1 MLLPSTVKEP
11 PVKSKS
17 RRRSAKRARREQNI
31 LEKIHLNAAGIDIGG
46 KSHWVAVPEDRD
58 EQPVREF
65 KCFTHDLFAL
75 ADWLEGCG
83 IDTVA
88 MESTGV
94 YWIAL
99 YEILEE
105 RGIEVLLVNARHVR
119 GVPGRKTDILDC
131 QWIQQLHT
139 FGLLRG
145 SFRPDAPIAALRS
158 LVRHRD
164 QLVEAAASYVH
175 RMQKAMVLMN
185 LQLHNVIT
193 DVTGVTGIAIL
204 RDIVAG
210 QTDPTVLA
218 RHRHPRC
225 KASEEEIAASLTGHY
240 RDEHLFVL
248 RQAIELYDVYQE
260 KILRCDE
267 QIEARI
273 LALEASCEPPDA
285 LLPQSRRTRNR
296 SSNEPHFEIRSP
308 LFALCGGV
316 DLTELPGIG
325 PYGALK
331 LISEIGLDMSRWP
344 TQNHF
349 VSWLTVAPHNKI
361 SGGKRLSSRTP
372 PSANRA
378 AKILRMAA
386 MSLRR
391 GDHALGAFYRRMGAR
406 VGKAK
411 AITATARKLAILV
424 YRMLRDQMN
433 YQEPSGADYDL
444 QQRSRILRGLRKRAH
459 SLGFE
464 IVDTSTGLVM

>member
-1 MLLPSTVKEP
+1 MARKRSPSPYPQT
-11 PVKSKS
+11 
-17 RRRSAKRARREQNI
+17 RAQREQQ
-31 LEKIHLNAAGIDIGG
+31 LLQTIHLNAAGIDIGST
-46 KSHWVAVPEDRD
+46 SHWVAVPPGRAE
-58 EQPVREF
+58 PAVREF
-65 KCFTHDLFAL
+65 RSFTHDLEAL
-75 ADWLEGCG
+75 ATWLETCG

-94 YWIAL
+94 YWIPL
-99 YEILEE
+99 YEILEA
-105 RGIEVLLVNARHVR
+105 RGIKVLLVNARHVK

-131 QWIQQLHT
+131 QWLQQLHT

-145 SFRPDAPIAALRS
+145 SFRPDAPITALRT

-164 QLVEAAASYVH
+164 QLVEAAAAYIQ

-185 LQLHNVIT
+185 LQLHNVIS
-193 DVTGVTGIAIL
+193 DVTGVTGITIL
-204 RDIVAG
+204 RDIAAG
-210 QTDPTVLA
+210 ETDPLVLA

-225 KASEEEIAASLTGHY
+225 TSSEEEIAASLTGHY

-248 RQAIELYDVYQE
+248 RQAIELYDLHQE

-273 LALEASCEPPDA
+273 LALEATCARPDA
-285 LLPQSRRTRNR
+285 LLPPAHRTRTR
-296 SSNEPHFEIRSP
+296 SSNEPHFELQSP
-308 LFALCGGV
+308 LFTGCGGV
-316 DLTELPGIG
+316 DLSSLPGLG

-331 LISEIGLDMSRWP
+331 LIAEIGLDMSCWP
-344 TQNHF
+344 TEDHF
-349 VSWLTVAPHNKI
+349 TSWLTVAPHDRI
-361 SGGKRLSSRTP
+361 SGGKRLSSRTQ

-386 MSLRR
+386 MSLGR

-411 AITATARKLAILV
+411 AITATARKLALLV
-424 YRMLRDQMN
+424 YRMLRHKMP
-433 YQEPSGADYDL
+433 YQKRSAADYDQ
-444 QQRSRILRGLRKRAH
+444 QQRSRILRGLRKRAR

-464 IVDTSTGLVM
+464 VVDTNTGLVM